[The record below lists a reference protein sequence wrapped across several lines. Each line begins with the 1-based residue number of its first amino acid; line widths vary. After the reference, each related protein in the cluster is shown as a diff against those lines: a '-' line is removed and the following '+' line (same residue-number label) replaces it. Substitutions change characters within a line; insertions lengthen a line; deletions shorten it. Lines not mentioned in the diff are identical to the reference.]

1 MDASGRLQKGVQL
14 MSDISAPATS
24 WYRPPFVGLTA
35 IIAVLFGLAVG
46 HTMLVL
52 MRHLLDA
59 DVEIKS
65 SEVALSLLMGGVGT
79 YMVWAGRI
87 KGEAV
92 GTWMGFIA
100 GTLIWVGFFELGW
113 KTFAHA
119 LNPQPVQFEG
129 IDILNA
135 ELQVIQASSVAFLM
149 LMTFLT
155 INKET
160 RCNMMLWIR
169 NRLGMKAGRA
179 LTGKERNFAAVTALE
194 SIATT
199 WACYIITIMI
209 VDPRIVGNPMGMAA
223 QLPYLG
229 IFVWGVYLIWRLT
242 KQKHMA
248 PALRYAIGTGNVN
261 WIWIEAGSRAELYE
275 EIWIK
280 PVQYPLMMSAVFAVL
295 VLTLVIM
302 LQNRGARGAEEA
314 AA

>member
-1 MDASGRLQKGVQL
+1 MTA
-14 MSDISAPATS
+14 ISALLART
-24 WYRPPFVGLTA
+24 PFVGLTA
-35 IIAVLFGLAVG
+35 LVAVLFGLAIG

-52 MRHLLDA
+52 MRHVLNA
-59 DVEIKS
+59 DVDITTA
-65 SEVALSLLMGGVGT
+65 EVALSLVMGSAGVA
-79 YMVWAGRI
+79 MVWHGRLR
-87 KGEAV
+87 GEAV
-92 GTWMGFIA
+92 GTWYGFIA
-100 GTLIWVGFFELGW
+100 GTMIWVGFFELGW

-119 LNPQPVQFEG
+119 LKVQPVEYQG
-129 IDILNA
+129 IPILSA
-135 ELQVIQASSVAFLM
+135 ELQVIQASVIPFLM

-169 NRLGMKAGRA
+169 RQLRLDAGRA

-209 VDPRIVGNPMGMAA
+209 VDPRIVGNPMTMTA

-229 IFVWGVYLIWRLT
+229 FFAWGMYLIWRLT

-261 WIWIEAGSRAELYE
+261 WIWIEAGSRAEMYPE
-275 EIWIK
+275 VWIRPLEY
-280 PVQYPLMMSAVFAVL
+280 PVLMTLVFTVL
-295 VLTLVIM
+295 VGTLVLM
-302 LQNRGARGAEEA
+302 RLNTASRGAEPAPAE
-314 AA
+314 

>member
-1 MDASGRLQKGVQL
+1 
-14 MSDISAPATS
+14 MSNTTATHSLEPAA
-24 WYRPPFVGLTA
+24 WYKPPFVGLTA
-35 IIAVLFGLAVG
+35 ITCVLFGLAIG

-59 DVEIKS
+59 DEVMRS
-65 SEVALSLLMGGVGT
+65 SEVAASLIMGSVGF
-79 YMVWAGRI
+79 YMVWVGRL

-113 KTFAHA
+113 KTFAIA
-119 LNPQPVQFEG
+119 LNPQPVMYQ
-129 IDILNA
+129 DIPVLSP
-135 ELQVIQASSVAFLM
+135 ELQVIQASTVAFLF
-149 LMTFLT
+149 LMAFLT

-169 NRLGMKAGRA
+169 NKLGLKAGQA
-179 LTGKERNFAAVTALE
+179 VTGKERNFAAVTATE

-209 VDPRIVGNPMGMAA
+209 VDPRIVGNPMSMEA
-223 QLPYLG
+223 QLPYLA
-229 IFVWGVYLIWRLT
+229 IFAWSMYLIYRLT

-248 PALRYAIGTGNVN
+248 PALRYAIGTGNVS
-261 WIWIEAGSRAELYE
+261 WIWVEAGSRAELYE

-280 PVQYPLMMSAVFAVL
+280 PVQYPMLMGMVFIGLVVCLAV
-295 VLTLVIM
+295 M
-302 LQNRGARGAEEA
+302 YQNKGSRGAAPMA
-314 AA
+314 A

>member
-1 MDASGRLQKGVQL
+1 MSETVAVASWWK
-14 MSDISAPATS
+14 
-24 WYRPPFVGLTA
+24 PPIVGLTA
-35 IIAVLFGLAVG
+35 LVAVLFGLAIG

-52 MRHLLDA
+52 MRHVFDA
-59 DVEIKS
+59 EVEFRS
-65 SEVALSLLMGGVGT
+65 SEIVLSLLMGATGV
-79 YMVWAGRI
+79 YMVWVGRI

-119 LNPQPVQFEG
+119 LNPQPVKYEG

-149 LMTFLT
+149 LMTFMT

-160 RCNMMLWIR
+160 RCNMMMWIR
-169 NRLGMKAGRA
+169 NKLGMRAGQA
-179 LTGKERNFAAVTALE
+179 MTGKERNFAAVTALE
-194 SIATT
+194 AITTT

-209 VDPRIVGNPMGMAA
+209 VDPRIVGNPLGMAA
-223 QLPYLG
+223 QLPYLA
-229 IFVWGVYLIWRLT
+229 IFAWGMYLITRLI

-248 PALRYAIGTGNVN
+248 PALRYAIGTGTVN
-261 WIWIEAGSRAELYE
+261 WIWIEAGSRAEMYE

-280 PVQYPLMMSAVFAVL
+280 PVQYPVMMSLVFLGL
-295 VLTLVIM
+295 VATLIIM
-302 LQNRGARGAEEA
+302 LQNRGARGAEA
-314 AA
+314 AAV